1 MTIDRHY
8 YIWNRC
14 TPYKINLMEN
24 GKRIKP
30 LEVYSE
36 PFFSL
41 DDNLELHQKFLPLLQ
56 ERIFL

>member
-1 MTIDRHY
+1 
-8 YIWNRC
+8 
-14 TPYKINLMEN
+14 MEN
-24 GKRIKP
+24 GKGIKP

-41 DDNLELHQKFLPLLQ
+41 DDNLKLHQKFLPLLQ

>member
-1 MTIDRHY
+1 
-8 YIWNRC
+8 
-14 TPYKINLMEN
+14 MEN
-24 GKRIKP
+24 EKRIKP
-30 LEVYSE
+30 QEVYSE